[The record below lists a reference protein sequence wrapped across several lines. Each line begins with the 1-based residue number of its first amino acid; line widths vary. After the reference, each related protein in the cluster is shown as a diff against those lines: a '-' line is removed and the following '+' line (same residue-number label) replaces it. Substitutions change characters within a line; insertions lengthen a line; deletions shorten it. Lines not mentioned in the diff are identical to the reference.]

1 LAIRLFV
8 YHLPSSTR
16 SAWRAALAEAAIEAG
31 WDSISVDEVGTVP
44 FRAGVNT
51 IVQGDNV
58 GVPDGEATDIVI
70 LAGSPCD
77 TVDVLMQTYGLD
89 LHGAL
94 RDAASRFAHVSD
106 SGIRVIS
113 AEASS
118 LEFPGLGEIK
128 RPPAQAIRSTSAGD
142 ALAFYETLPPK
153 AGASAAWRPEVF
165 IWAAGGEPGFTDLT
179 GRRRVIQYGPYLMLS
194 AGTWKVDLVFDI
206 AIHRAISELRFEWG
220 ILHDCDTISQR
231 VTVAG
236 RYSASLT
243 HTWAEAGAVEL
254 RIWLDRSMFDGTLN
268 VVSVTVS
275 KTV

>member
-1 LAIRLFV
+1 MAIRLFV
-8 YHLPSSTR
+8 YHLPSPTR
-16 SAWRAALAEAAIEAG
+16 SAWRAALAGAAAEAG
-31 WDSISVDEVGTVP
+31 WDAVSVDDLATFS
-44 FRAGVNT
+44 FREGVNT
-51 IVQGDNV
+51 LVQGDDV
-58 GVPDGEATDIVI
+58 GVPHGEATDIVI
-70 LAGSPCD
+70 LAGSPRD

-94 RDAASRFAHVSD
+94 REAASRFAHVSD
-106 SGIRVIS
+106 IGIQVMP
-113 AEASS
+113 AGVSS
-118 LEFPGLGEIK
+118 HKFPGLGEVK
-128 RPPAQAIRSTSAGD
+128 RPLGEAVRSTSAGD
-142 ALAFYETLPPK
+142 ALAFYETLPPRV
-153 AGASAAWRPEVF
+153 GAFAAWEPDVF
-165 IWAAGGEPGFTDLT
+165 IWAPGNEPGFADLT

-243 HTWAEAGAVEL
+243 HSWAEAGAVEL
-254 RIWLDRSMFDGTLN
+254 RIWLDRSMFDGTLK

-275 KTV
+275 KTA